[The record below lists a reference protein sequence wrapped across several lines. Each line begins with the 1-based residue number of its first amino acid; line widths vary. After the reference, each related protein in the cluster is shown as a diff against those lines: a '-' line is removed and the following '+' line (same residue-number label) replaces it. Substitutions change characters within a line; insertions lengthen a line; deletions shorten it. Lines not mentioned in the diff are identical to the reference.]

1 MNQWAKSGTCR
12 ISIFIIIQDEF
23 SLLKT
28 DDLYVSYVNKINVLE
43 RERKRERERE
53 RGEGEIVYGFKMYR
67 HYFNHMKADLSCTF
81 KNHIYLYIYIY
92 VECISLKSGRGH
104 TLWLLPP
111 KFLQCVL
118 FI

>member
-43 RERKRERERE
+43 RERKRERKRERE
-53 RGEGEIVYGFKMYR
+53 RERER
-67 HYFNHMKADLSCTF
+67 ERDLYVSC
-81 KNHIYLYIYIY
+81 
-92 VECISLKSGRGH
+92 
-104 TLWLLPP
+104 
-111 KFLQCVL
+111 
-118 FI
+118 